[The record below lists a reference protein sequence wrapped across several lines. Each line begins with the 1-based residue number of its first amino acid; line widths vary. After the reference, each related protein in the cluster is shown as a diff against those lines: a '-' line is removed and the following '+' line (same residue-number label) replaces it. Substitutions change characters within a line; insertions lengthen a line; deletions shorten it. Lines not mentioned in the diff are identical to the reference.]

1 MAIRAVMAQKNL
13 LLLLDGHALVHRA
26 FHALPPLSVTKTGEP
41 TGAVYGFA
49 SMMLKVLSDF
59 KPSHWAIA
67 FDSAAPTFRHL
78 EFEPYKAQRPKA
90 PDELVSQFD
99 RVRELVQAFNIPAYE
114 VAGYEADDILGTLCR
129 QASAQDTDA
138 IIVTGDTDI
147 LQLVS
152 SHVRVLTPRP
162 GRPFS
167 DTVLYD
173 KDAVRQRYDL
183 APEQMVDFKALK
195 GDPSDNIPGVP
206 GIGEKIAV
214 KLIHQFGSVDGIYQR
229 IEEVEPPRIRE
240 VLKANEQLARQSKRL
255 TTIVSDIDI
264 ALDLAKCHVSDYD
277 REEVTRLF
285 RELEFSSLL
294 PKLPETAVEK
304 PPQRVAV
311 VETATDYRIVDTAE
325 ALDELMA
332 SLFSAKSL
340 VIDVETTAREAR
352 RAELVGISLST
363 APGRA
368 WYVPVGHRW
377 VDRQLP
383 RAQVIDRLKPLL
395 EDDAVTKTAHNG
407 KYDMT
412 VLSSYGVELNG
423 FNFDTMIAAYLL
435 GEKALGLK
443 PLAFGKLGIE
453 MTPITALIGT
463 GAKQITMA
471 QVLVPQAAN
480 YACADADICGQL
492 KGLLE
497 MGLKE
502 QGFWSLFTDLEMPL
516 VPVLFR
522 LENNGVALDSALL
535 RDISQSLGQQMKRL
549 EAEIYSS
556 VGHQFNINSPQQLG
570 AVLFEELKLP
580 RARKTKGG
588 YSTDA
593 SVLEGL
599 KGAHPVVEFLLDYRQ
614 ITKLKSTYIDA
625 LPALINPETGRVH
638 TNFNQTATATGRLSS
653 SEPNLQNIP
662 VRTEEGLQVRRAF
675 IAEGDSLLLAA
686 DYSQIELR
694 IMAHLSQDP
703 TLLAAFAQGEDIH
716 AATAAQVFGVPLS
729 GINPQMR
736 RVAKTVN
743 FGVIYGMSDYGL
755 EQATDLSRQ
764 EAAQFIS
771 AYFDKYSGV
780 KGYLDAT
787 KAEAAEKGYVQSV
800 LGRRRYIPEI
810 NSANA
815 QVRQAAER
823 MAVNM
828 PVQGTAAD
836 IIKLAM
842 IELQRRMDERG
853 LGSKMILQVH
863 DELLFEVPPG
873 ELDEVKQLVLEIMP
887 KALELSVLLKVEVK
901 VGKNWGQLE

>member
-1 MAIRAVMAQKNL
+1 MAIRSAMAQKNL

-49 SMMLKVLSDF
+49 SMVLKVLNDF

-90 PDELVSQFD
+90 PDELVSQFK
-99 RVRELVQAFNIPAYE
+99 RVRELVQAFNMPVYE
-114 VAGYEADDILGTLCR
+114 VAGYEADDILGALCR
-129 QASAQDTDA
+129 HASEQDTDA
-138 IIVTGDTDI
+138 IIVTGDTDT

-152 SHVRVLTPRP
+152 AHIRVLTPRP
-162 GRPFS
+162 GKPFS

-183 APEQMVDFKALK
+183 EPEQMADFKALK
-195 GDPSDNIPGVP
+195 GDPSDNIPGLP
-206 GIGEKIAV
+206 GIGEKTAV

-229 IEEVEPPRIRE
+229 IEEVEPPKIRE

-255 TTIVSDIDI
+255 ATIVSDIPVT
-264 ALDLAKCHVSDYD
+264 LDLAKCHVSGYD
-277 REEVTRLF
+277 REKVMSLF

-294 PKLPETAVEK
+294 PKLPETVVEK
-304 PPQRVAV
+304 PRQRVAA

-325 ALDELMA
+325 VLDELMA
-332 SLFSAKSL
+332 SLSPAKSL
-340 VIDVETTAREAR
+340 VIDVETTGKEAR
-352 RAELVGISLST
+352 RAELVGIALST
-363 APGRA
+363 TAGRA

-395 EDDAVTKTAHNG
+395 EDDAIPKIAHNG
-407 KYDMT
+407 KFDTT

-423 FNFDTMIAAYLL
+423 FSFDTMIAAYLL
-435 GEKALGLK
+435 GEKSIGLK
-443 PLAFGKLGIE
+443 PLAFNKLGIE

-471 QVLVPQAAN
+471 QVLVPQAAH

-497 MGLKE
+497 MELKE
-502 QGFWSLFTDLEMPL
+502 QGFWSLFTDMEMPL

-522 LENNGVALDSALL
+522 LEKNGVALDAALL

-556 VGHQFNINSPQQLG
+556 VGHEFNINSPQQLG

-599 KGAHPVVEFLLDYRQ
+599 KGAHPVVELLLEYRQ
-614 ITKLKSTYIDA
+614 IMKLKSTYIDA
-625 LPALINPETGRVH
+625 LPALIDPETGRVH

-675 IAEGDSLLLAA
+675 IAEGDCLLLAA

-703 TLLAAFAQGEDIH
+703 RLLAAFAQGEDIH
-716 AATAAQVFGVPLS
+716 AATASQVFGVPLS
-729 GINPQMR
+729 EVRPQMR

-755 EQATDLSRQ
+755 EQATELSRQ

-771 AYFDKYSGV
+771 AYFDKYRGV

-787 KAEAAEKGYVQSV
+787 KAEAAEKGYVQSL

-842 IELQRRMDERG
+842 IELQQRMDERG
-853 LGSKMILQVH
+853 LRSKMILQVH

-873 ELDEVKQLVLEIMP
+873 ELDEVKQLVLEVMP
-887 KALELSVLLKVEVK
+887 KALELSVPLKVEVK